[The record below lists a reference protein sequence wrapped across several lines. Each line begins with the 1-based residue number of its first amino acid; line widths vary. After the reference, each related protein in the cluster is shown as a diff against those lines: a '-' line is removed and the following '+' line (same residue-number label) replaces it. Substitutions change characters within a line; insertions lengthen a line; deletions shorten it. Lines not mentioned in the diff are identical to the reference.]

1 MKRHGLC
8 RGNLVAFLGVS
19 PSLTFWFVMRHTL
32 LLSTL
37 SLSLAAAASMAQV
50 HASHAAIVPI
60 AGPGGPVPIAD
71 SIVLEKKARRLTL
84 YHQGRPLR
92 SFLVALGANP
102 VGDKQFAGDRRTPEG
117 LFSIDGKNDQSDFH
131 LALHISYPD
140 SAHRARA
147 EAFGAPPGGGILIH
161 GLPYGRGATGAFH
174 RTVDWTDGCIA
185 LTDEE
190 IEGVW
195 SAVSVGTPV
204 QIKP

>member
-1 MKRHGLC
+1 
-8 RGNLVAFLGVS
+8 
-19 PSLTFWFVMRHTL
+19 MRHL
-32 LLSTL
+32 LILSIL
-37 SLSLAAAASMAQV
+37 SLSVVAAAQ
-50 HASHAAIVPI
+50 AAVATVVPSATRG
-60 AGPGGPVPIAD
+60 AGPGGPLPIAD
-71 SIVLEKKARRLTL
+71 SIVIEKKARRLTL

-102 VGDKQFAGDRRTPEG
+102 VGDKRIAGDRRTPEG
-117 LFSIDGKNDQSDFH
+117 LFSIDGKNDKSDFH

-147 EAFGAPPGGGILIH
+147 ESLGASAGGDILIH
-161 GLPYGRGATGAFH
+161 GLRNGQGSSGAFH

-204 QIKP
+204 EIKP

>member
-1 MKRHGLC
+1 
-8 RGNLVAFLGVS
+8 
-19 PSLTFWFVMRHTL
+19 MRPL
-32 LLSTL
+32 LILSIL
-37 SLSLAAAASMAQV
+37 SLSVVAAAQ
-50 HASHAAIVPI
+50 AAVAPVVPAHLG
-60 AGPGGPVPIAD
+60 AGPGGPLPIAD
-71 SIVLEKKARRLTL
+71 SIVIEKKARRLTL

-102 VGDKQFAGDRRTPEG
+102 VGDKRIAGDRRTPEG
-117 LFSIDGKNDQSDFH
+117 LFSIDGKNDKSDFH

-147 EAFGAPPGGGILIH
+147 EALGASPGGDILIH
-161 GLPYGRGATGAFH
+161 GLRNGQGSSGAFH

-185 LTDEE
+185 LTDPE